1 LKNRLEIIFPINKKV
16 GRSKDRGIITLL
28 AGKKV
33 DDLFQPKNDCC
44 AGDESCCGSE
54 NQSSLQ
60 PFPMAQAPDEVCCGS
75 PPGPQSS
82 PNEKPGYELLNF
94 VESFIDAPVGPVPR
108 VKTRLGRSD
117 LTGTINARLGIKRN
131 QYKIAPGLY
140 CVGTPGPDSP
150 VLVTANYKLT
160 FDTLR
165 RELAS
170 LDSWILVIDTR
181 GINVWCAAGKA
192 LFSTREVVQRI
203 KQIRLSTVVR
213 HNKIILPQLAATG
226 VSAVSVKKE
235 SGFEV
240 LWGPIRAKDIQ
251 QFVIDGCK
259 AQQAM
264 RRVTFTMPERVVL
277 VPVELSHLPKPTIWV
292 LLAVFLLSGIGTGFF
307 SFNAA
312 WSRGVMALTAYA
324 AGILGG
330 AVAAPIL
337 LPWIPGRAFAL
348 KGTLTGMV
356 AGLAVAIAFR
366 DGLHWAEAT
375 ALIFFTMAIS
385 SYLAMNFTGSTP
397 FTSPSGVEKEM
408 RRAIPLQ
415 AAAAL
420 IALVAW
426 VGAAFVG

>member
-1 LKNRLEIIFPINKKV
+1 MADLKQSQNE
-16 GRSKDRGIITLL
+16 
-28 AGKKV
+28 
-33 DDLFQPKNDCC
+33 CC
-44 AGDESCCGSE
+44 SGDEACCPTE
-54 NQSSLQ
+54 KQSGLQ
-60 PFPMAQAPDEVCCGS
+60 PFSMAPVSDEVCCGS

-82 PNEKPGYELLNF
+82 LYEKPGYELQGF
-94 VESFIDAPVGPVPR
+94 VESFFDTAAGPVPR
-108 VKTRLGRSD
+108 VKTSPERSD
-117 LTGTINARLGIKRN
+117 VRGTISARLGIMRD

-140 CVGTPGPDSP
+140 GVGEPGPDSP

-165 RELAS
+165 RELTAF
-170 LDSWILVIDTR
+170 DGWILVIDTR
-181 GINVWCAAGKA
+181 GINVWCAAGKE
-192 LFSTREVVQRI
+192 LFSTREVVHRI
-203 KQIRLSTVVR
+203 KQSQLSTVVR

-240 LWGPIRAKDIQ
+240 LWGPIQARDIQ
-251 QFVIDGCK
+251 QFVADGCK
-259 AQQAM
+259 AGHSM
-264 RRVTFTMPERVVL
+264 RRVTFTLPERVVL
-277 VPVELSHLPKPTIWV
+277 VPVELSHLPKPTTWV
-292 LLAVFLLSGIGTGFF
+292 LLAVFLLSGIGTGIF

-312 WSRGVMALTAYA
+312 WSRGLMALTAYI

-348 KGTLTGMV
+348 KGTLTGIV
-356 AGLAVAIAFR
+356 AGLAVAIIFKNY
-366 DGLHWAEAT
+366 LSWIEAT

-397 FTSPSGVEKEM
+397 YTSPSGVEKEM

-415 AAAAL
+415 AATAL
-420 IALVAW
+420 IAVVAW
-426 VGAAFVG
+426 VGAAFTG

>member
-1 LKNRLEIIFPINKKV
+1 MCENE
-16 GRSKDRGIITLL
+16 TM
-28 AGKKV
+28 
-33 DDLFQPKNDCC
+33 DDLIQPKNEGCS
-44 AGDESCCGSE
+44 GDENCCPTE
-54 NQSSLQ
+54 KQSGLQ
-60 PFPMAQAPDEVCCGS
+60 PFSMAPVSDEVCCGS

-82 PNEKPGYELLNF
+82 PHEKPGYELLSL
-94 VESFIDAPVGPVPR
+94 VESFIDTPIGPVPR
-108 VKTRLGRSD
+108 VKTSLERSD
-117 LTGTINARLGIKRN
+117 VMGTISARLGIKRS
-131 QYKIAPGLY
+131 QYIIAPGLY
-140 CVGTPGPDSP
+140 CAGEPGPDAP

-165 RELAS
+165 RELTSFDA
-170 LDSWILVIDTR
+170 WILVIDTR

-192 LFSTREVVQRI
+192 LFSTREVVHRV
-203 KQIRLSTVVR
+203 KQSRLNAVVR
-213 HNKIILPQLAATG
+213 HKKIILPQLAATG
-226 VSAVSVKKE
+226 VSAVAVKKE

-240 LWGPIRAKDIQ
+240 LWGPIQAGDIQ
-251 QFVIDGCK
+251 QFVTDGGK
-259 AQQAM
+259 AEQSM
-264 RRVTFTMPERVVL
+264 RRVTFTMPQRIVL

-292 LLAVFLLSGIGTGFF
+292 LLAVFLLSGIGTGYF

-312 WSRGVMALTAYA
+312 WSRGLMALTAYA

-337 LPWIPGRAFAL
+337 LPWIPGCAFAL
-348 KGTLTGMV
+348 KGTLTGIV
-356 AGLAVAIAFR
+356 AGLAVVITFKNN
-366 DGLHWAEAT
+366 LIWMEAT
-375 ALIFFTMAIS
+375 ALLLFTMAIS

-415 AAAAL
+415 AAVAL

>member
-1 LKNRLEIIFPINKKV
+1 MADLKQSQNE
-16 GRSKDRGIITLL
+16 
-28 AGKKV
+28 
-33 DDLFQPKNDCC
+33 CC
-44 AGDESCCGSE
+44 SGDEACCPTE
-54 NQSSLQ
+54 KQSGLQ
-60 PFPMAQAPDEVCCGS
+60 PFSMAPVSDEVCCGS

-82 PNEKPGYELLNF
+82 LYEKPGYELQGF
-94 VESFIDAPVGPVPR
+94 VESFFDTAAGPVPR
-108 VKTRLGRSD
+108 VKTSPERSD
-117 LTGTINARLGIKRN
+117 VRGTISARLGIMRD

-140 CVGTPGPDSP
+140 GVGEPGPDSP

-165 RELAS
+165 RELTS
-170 LDSWILVIDTR
+170 FDGWILVIDTR

-192 LFSTREVVQRI
+192 LFSTQEVVHRI
-203 KQIRLSTVVR
+203 QQSRLSTVVR

-240 LWGPIRAKDIQ
+240 LWGPIQARDVQ
-251 QFVIDGCK
+251 QFVANGCK
-259 AQQAM
+259 AGQSM
-264 RRVTFTMPERVVL
+264 RRVTFTLPERIVL

-307 SFNAA
+307 SFDVA
-312 WSRGVMALTAYA
+312 WHRGLMALAAYA

-330 AVAAPIL
+330 ALAAPIL

-348 KGTLTGMV
+348 KGTLTGIA
-356 AGLAVAIAFR
+356 AGLAVAMTFR
-366 DGLHWAEAT
+366 NSLSWVEAT
-375 ALIFFTMAIS
+375 ALVFFTIAIS

-397 FTSPSGVEKEM
+397 YTSPSGVEKEM

-415 AAAAL
+415 AATAL
-420 IALVAW
+420 IAVVAW
-426 VGAAFVG
+426 VSAAFTG